1 MKSLLEPTIKLKLLE
16 NCVKVL
22 FPKEIKVSDYLYA
35 RTVNY
40 FRHGL
45 NLSNSLADIV
55 YVIPEYLHPL
65 VFNNYK
71 IPQLEAAPHILG
83 YVQDN
88 LIILEDVKQY
98 YLLHLLVK

>member
-1 MKSLLEPTIKLKLLE
+1 MKSLLDPTIKLKLFQ

-22 FPKEIKVSDYLYA
+22 FPKEIEVSDYLHA

-45 NLSNSLADIV
+45 NLSCSSADIIC
-55 YVIPEYLHPL
+55 VIPEYLHSL
-65 VFNNYK
+65 IFCKGV
-71 IPQLEAAPHILG
+71 LLGEEVSPHILN

-88 LIILEDVKQY
+88 LLVLEDVKQY